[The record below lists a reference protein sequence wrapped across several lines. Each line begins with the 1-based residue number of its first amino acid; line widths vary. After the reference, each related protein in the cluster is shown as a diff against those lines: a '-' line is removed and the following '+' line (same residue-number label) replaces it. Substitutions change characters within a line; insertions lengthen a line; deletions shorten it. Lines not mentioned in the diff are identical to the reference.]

1 MVEEIC
7 CYNFISTEL
16 FKPLPKRKRDDI
28 ILFTC
33 RKLCGRVSAVEQHSG
48 VIVDSLHNRKQLVNL
63 LLGKLN
69 SLILKNT
76 VNILRFTTKRDMFMQ
91 SRNQPICIDFSVVL
105 LKPFPQLRIMRLAI
119 GITVFQNLFC
129 FVFADNVTGFALMHT
144 LHRLVIPF
152 LRQNSADDIAVP
164 EQKIL
169 CIPRERF
176 QNPMQTRRTSIASR
190 TRPVPL
196 TEN

>member
-144 LHRLVIPF
+144 LHRLVI
-152 LRQNSADDIAVP
+152 LSSG
-164 EQKIL
+164 KIL
-169 CIPRERF
+169 PMILPSLSKKSFAYHGSAFRIPCK
-176 QNPMQTRRTSIASR
+176 QGA
-190 TRPVPL
+190 RPSQAGQDRYR
-196 TEN
+196 